1 MMSQIMELI
10 VAVRSELAL
19 FVIAFGIHYVIFGG
33 YKANHPNPLG
43 KKRISVPETDSTTST
58 QQQGNNGTIQDFNNA
73 TPEQLLQK
81 SQDAF
86 DQGDYRNVLRVWA
99 SLKKHDMVPFTH
111 FACVLESMQRLKRDS
126 ASTLAEATAFLR
138 RRSGK
143 VDIQHVND
151 LLDPLAKS
159 LDSELV
165 MGLIGQL
172 PILKLSM
179 DERSYDILL
188 TMHFATRNFSAVES
202 LAGDMA
208 SKGLTPST
216 RASLV
221 LLKTALRTG
230 NLQEAIAQYRA
241 VASTPSGRGTA
252 PQHLSAQLVE
262 LGCRERNA
270 GAVLTELE
278 ASDAQLTTDAL
289 NSLLAEAAR
298 SDGPDL
304 SLRVTA
310 LAGRCTASLNG
321 RSYQLLIKAAGQDKE
336 RIAKLLDELSV
347 SKVEWGSDVAAAVLA
362 ACGSDHDMMLADK
375 LSGMIS
381 ANQSGQI
388 PVLGALIRFYAEAG
402 TPDKACAVYDKNLQ
416 SLNAARGGQRRSLLD
431 SRTERSLAA
440 SALECGRSD
449 LTQGLF
455 DAGPVDTAK
464 HIAMIRTCAAK
475 GNLDGAFSV
484 FAGVESAHG
493 ELSHSLYNSVLDACV
508 ECRSLDRAETWM
520 QRMKK
525 EGVADVVSYNT
536 LIKPQLK
543 SERYD
548 RARHLM
554 SEMREAGCSPNHVT
568 YNEFI
573 NSLVRNDRPNHQVQ
587 VWEVISEM
595 EAEGVKP
602 NRVTCS
608 ILLKNLKANSNQKDV
623 LRTMDLVNAMEE
635 PMDEV
640 LLSSVVEACV
650 RVGKPDLLL
659 KKLEHLQA
667 SGKMVSVCGAH
678 TFGSLIKAYGH
689 AKDIAGVWRCWK
701 EMRSRHVK
709 PTSIT
714 IGCMVEAVVSNGD
727 VEGGYE
733 LIQDLFEDENCRE
746 QVNAV
751 IYCSVLKGYA
761 RSRRMERVWTVWN
774 EMLSRNIEPSVA
786 TFNAMIDACARNSRM
801 DAVPELLT
809 SMKSRGLV
817 SNLITYSTTIKGFCQ
832 RGEIQAAFS
841 VLDEMRRVTSLK
853 PDEIVYN
860 TLLDG
865 CAQGGLVSEG
875 ERLLEDMQKEGIVP
889 SSYTLTVLVK
899 LMGQARRPDRAF
911 SLVEEIS
918 HKYRFQPN
926 AHVYAGLAQACLT
939 ARDHTRAMQVFDQMA
954 RDRMQVE
961 GRVWQALVRMS
972 MAAHDYKQ
980 AAYVCQVVLGV
991 PSNDGFR
998 PVVSVGRAND
1008 DAFIKETLNTLMQAG
1023 GEAAAAAAP
1032 LLKRAN
1038 EQGPRPQPEP
1048 TMRRTT
1054 ARTGILGR
1062 GRGS

>member
-1 MMSQIMELI
+1 MMSQIMELV

-43 KKRISVPETDSTTST
+43 KKRASSTDVDSKQVS
-58 QQQGNNGTIQDFNNA
+58 QQCGNNGMIQDFNSA
-73 TPEQLLQK
+73 TPEQLLQR
-81 SQDAF
+81 SQHAF
-86 DQGDYRNVLRVWA
+86 DQGDYRTVLRVWA
-99 SLKKHDMVPFTH
+99 SLKKYELVPFSH
-111 FACVLESMQRLKRDS
+111 FACIVESMQRLKRDS
-126 ASTLAEATAFLR
+126 SSTLAEASTFLR
-138 RRSGK
+138 RRLGK
-143 VDIQHVND
+143 LDIQHVND

-159 LDSELV
+159 LDTELV
-165 MGLIGQL
+165 MGLVGQL
-172 PILKLSM
+172 PALKLSL

-188 TMHFATRNFSAVES
+188 TMQFATRNFTGVEV
-202 LAGDMA
+202 LARDMA
-208 SKGLTPST
+208 SNGLAPST

-221 LLKTALRTG
+221 LLKTALRTN
-230 NLQEAIAQYRA
+230 NLQDAILQYRA
-241 VASTPSGRGTA
+241 VASSPSGRGTA

-278 ASDAQLTTDAL
+278 RGDAQLTTDAL
-289 NSLLAEAAR
+289 NALLAEAAR
-298 SDGPDL
+298 SDCPKF
-304 SLRVTA
+304 SERVTGLACGCSAA
-310 LAGRCTASLNG
+310 LNA
-321 RSYQLLIKAAGQDKE
+321 RSYQLLIKAAGQDSD
-336 RIAKLLDELSV
+336 RIAKLLDRLHE

-362 ACGSDHDMMLADK
+362 ACGPDHDMMLADK
-375 LSGMIS
+375 LRGMIS
-381 ANQSGQI
+381 GNQSVHV
-388 PVLGALIRFYAEAG
+388 PVLSALIRFFAESG
-402 TPDKACAVYDKNLQ
+402 TPEKACTVYDENLQ
-416 SLNAARGGQRRSLLD
+416 FLNTGRFGQRRSLLD

-440 SALECGRSD
+440 AALECGRDD
-449 LTQGLF
+449 LAQGLYDF
-455 DAGPVDTAK
+455 GPADTAK

-475 GNLDGAFSV
+475 GNLDGAFGVFTSV
-484 FAGVESAHG
+484 EKASG
-493 ELSHSLYNSVLDACV
+493 ELTHSLYNSVLDACV

-520 QRMKK
+520 QRMKT

-543 SERYD
+543 AERYD
-548 RARHLM
+548 RARNLM
-554 SEMREAGCSPNHVT
+554 SEMKEAGCSPNHVT
-568 YNEFI
+568 YNELI
-573 NSLVRNDRPNHQVQ
+573 NALVRSERPNHQAQ
-587 VWEVISEM
+587 VWDVISEM
-595 EAEGVKP
+595 EMECVRP

-608 ILLKNLKANSNQKDV
+608 ILLKNLKVNSNQRDV
-623 LRTMDLVNAMEE
+623 LRTMDLVNAMDE

-659 KKLEHLQA
+659 KKLETLQA
-667 SGKMVSVCGAH
+667 TGKMVAVCGAH

-733 LIQDLFEDENCRE
+733 LIQDLFEDEQCRE

-774 EMLSRNIEPSVA
+774 EMLSRKIEPSVA
-786 TFNAMIDACARNSRM
+786 TFNAMIDACARNGRM
-801 DAVPELLT
+801 DAVPDLL
-809 SMKSRGLV
+809 SNMKTRGLV

-832 RGEIQAAFS
+832 RGEIRSAFS
-841 VLDEMRRVTSLK
+841 VLDEMRRTTSLK

-875 ERLLEDMQKEGIVP
+875 ERLLDDMQKEGVVP

-911 SLVEEIS
+911 GLVEDIS
-918 HKYRFQPN
+918 QRYRFQPN
-926 AHVYAGLAQACLT
+926 SHVYAGLIQACLT
-939 ARDHTRAMQVFDQMA
+939 ARDHVRAMRVFNQMA

-961 GRVWQALVRMS
+961 GRAWQALVRMS
-972 MAAHDYKQ
+972 VAAHDYKQ
-980 AAYVCQVVLGV
+980 AAHVCGVVMGAQ
-991 PSNDGFR
+991 NDDGFH
-998 PVVSVGRAND
+998 PVVSVGRTND
-1008 DAFIKETLNTLMQAG
+1008 DAFIRETLSTFTQVG
-1023 GEAAAAAAP
+1023 GEVAALAIP
-1032 LLKRAN
+1032 LLKRVN
-1038 EQGPRPQPEP
+1038 ELGTRSQVEP
-1048 TMRRTT
+1048 VMRRMS